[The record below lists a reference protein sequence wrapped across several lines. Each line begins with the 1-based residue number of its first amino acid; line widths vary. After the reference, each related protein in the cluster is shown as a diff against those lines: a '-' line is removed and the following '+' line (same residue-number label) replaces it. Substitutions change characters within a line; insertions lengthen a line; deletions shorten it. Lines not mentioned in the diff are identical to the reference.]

1 MKNALVK
8 RFRAHWKTCRDVI
21 WTDPLNRGKRIQF
34 TLQYLYWHAYAKFR
48 RDWILTLENGMRTIV
63 RRYPDNDSGEVGIYT
78 RNMDYHEMQFVRK
91 FLPGGTYMI
100 DAGCN
105 VGNRTLALADRLEGA
120 FLFDAGVTASR
131 RTLEHMQLNKL
142 DPQKFRVIHKAIGAT
157 PGKVYFTNLGGAST
171 LNKIVTTAADTASV
185 EEIELTTID
194 LELRNFDGV
203 VSFLKVDVEGHDYEA
218 LLGASSLLHNPALRL
233 VMFERIQ
240 DDDLKRM
247 LALFPENDWKI
258 VTLDDSGKPTDTEDY
273 IGRNLN
279 LFAVRR
285 EFLYLLG

>member
-21 WTDPLNRGKRIQF
+21 WADPLNRGKRIQF

-63 RRYPDNDSGEVGIYT
+63 KRYPDNDSGEVGIYT

-131 RTLEHMQLNKL
+131 RTLEHMQLNRL
-142 DPQKFRVIHKAIGAT
+142 DPQKFRVIHKAIGAV
-157 PGKVYFTNLGGAST
+157 PGKVFFTDLGGAST
-171 LNKIVTTAADTASV
+171 VNKVVTDASSGPV
-185 EEIELTTID
+185 REIELTTID

-203 VSFLKVDVEGHDYEA
+203 VSFLKVDVEGHDYAA
-218 LLGASSLLHNPALRL
+218 LCGASHLLRQPSLRI
-233 VMFERIQ
+233 VMFEHNKEDELERI
-240 DDDLKRM
+240 LS
-247 LALFPENDWKI
+247 LFDVADWDI
-258 VTLDDSGKPTDTEDY
+258 VTLDKNGKATSDPELVQK
-273 IGRNLN
+273 NMN

-285 EFLYLLG
+285 EFLYLID